1 MIHFYDAS
9 TPENVP
15 SGVYAAVYI
24 NGQFAWP
31 QEQVKR
37 MERVISI
44 SVLPEAHWATM
55 ARVLDIETGA
65 ASVADLVPFIRARRA
80 AGYDDATGYVN
91 RSTLPAAKAAVLAG
105 RETCRF
111 WVATLDGTQ
120 DIDEWAVQY
129 QGGQDAPFDLSIL
142 RGVNDFHRP

>member
-44 SVLPEAHWATM
+44 SVRSEAHWAIM
-55 ARVLDIETGA
+55 ARVLDIERGA
-65 ASVADLVPFIRARRA
+65 ASVSDLVPFVRARREL
-80 AGYDDATGYVN
+80 GYDDATAYVD
-91 RSTLPAAKAAVLAG
+91 REDLPACKAEVAAAG
-105 RETCRF
+105 LRCRF

-129 QGGQDAPFDLSIL
+129 QGGQDAPYDLSIL